1 LKASLNWLKSL
12 VDLTDISSE
21 DIIHQLTMSGLEV
34 EDVVDE
40 NKKYKG
46 FIVGY
51 VKDKQKHPK
60 ADKLSVCT
68 VYDGAK
74 DLQVICGA
82 PNVEAGQKVVFAPEG
97 TIIPKGNFKI
107 GRAKI
112 RGIESFGMICSEDE
126 LELSND
132 HSGIMILPEDKEAG
146 TPISEALGF
155 NDILLEIA
163 ITPNRPDAL
172 SHIGIARDLA
182 ALYNRPLKITSVEI
196 TESDKKVEDYASI
209 EIEDKSNCPRYSAK
223 VILNTKVEE
232 SPEWLK
238 ERISKIGLRPINNLV
253 DITNYIMYETGQPL
267 HAFDLDLLA
276 GSKIIVR
283 STREKSKFTTL
294 DSKERQLNEGTLLI
308 CDAEKPVAIAGVM
321 GGENSEISSSTKNIL
336 IESAYFNPSSIR
348 KTSKHL
354 SLSTDASY
362 RFERGTDPGGT
373 VYAAERAAEM
383 IKKIS
388 GGDILKGVID
398 IYPSEI
404 TEKEV
409 ILRFSRVKK
418 VLGYEIEKGKIGR
431 ILLALGMKVVRAND
445 DELRVSVPLNRP
457 DIERE
462 IDLIEEAARINGYDN
477 IPAVKKITITLGEKE
492 DESTFTATVRE
503 ISAGLG
509 FYEMINNPLQ
519 SEKLAAMTGDPVKLL
534 NPLSSDMAYLRTS
547 LIPGALA
554 VVERNINAGEKNL
567 ELFEIGNVFNK
578 KVQGE
583 IKSFDDFE
591 ERTKLLFIIS
601 GKMKEKTWIGDEK
614 QSDFYYLKGAINS
627 FLCKISLDNALNDF
641 YYQEEN
647 RIFDITYS
655 KKSSE
660 AESGYG
666 GRVKKE
672 VLKQFDIQQ
681 DVFCFEFDFD
691 LLKRIKRSDK
701 KYKEPLRFP
710 KIIRDFAFI
719 FDKEVAFE
727 DAKKHIIKSG
737 SGLLKSVEI
746 FDIFESQTLGENKKS
761 MAFTLEFYDTGRT
774 LTEEE
779 VEKEFNSLISA
790 VAEKFNAKLRGT

>member
-182 ALYNRPLKITSVEI
+182 ALYNRPLTIPSVEI
-196 TESDKKVEDYASI
+196 QESDKKVEDYASI

-321 GGENSEISSSTKNIL
+321 GGENSEISSSTRNIL

-691 LLKRIKRSDK
+691 LLKRIKRPDK

-746 FDIFESQTLGENKKS
+746 FDIFESQSLGENKKS

>member
-1 LKASLNWLKSL
+1 
-12 VDLTDISSE
+12 
-21 DIIHQLTMSGLEV
+21 
-34 EDVVDE
+34 
-40 NKKYKG
+40 
-46 FIVGY
+46 
-51 VKDKQKHPK
+51 
-60 ADKLSVCT
+60 
-68 VYDGAK
+68 
-74 DLQVICGA
+74 
-82 PNVEAGQKVVFAPEG
+82 
-97 TIIPKGNFKI
+97 
-107 GRAKI
+107 
-112 RGIESFGMICSEDE
+112 
-126 LELSND
+126 
-132 HSGIMILPEDKEAG
+132 
-146 TPISEALGF
+146 
-155 NDILLEIA
+155 
-163 ITPNRPDAL
+163 
-172 SHIGIARDLA
+172 
-182 ALYNRPLKITSVEI
+182 
-196 TESDKKVEDYASI
+196 
-209 EIEDKSNCPRYSAK
+209 
-223 VILNTKVEE
+223 
-232 SPEWLK
+232 
-238 ERISKIGLRPINNLV
+238 
-253 DITNYIMYETGQPL
+253 
-267 HAFDLDLLA
+267 
-276 GSKIIVR
+276 
-283 STREKSKFTTL
+283 
-294 DSKERQLNEGTLLI
+294 
-308 CDAEKPVAIAGVM
+308 
-321 GGENSEISSSTKNIL
+321 
-336 IESAYFNPSSIR
+336 
-348 KTSKHL
+348 
-354 SLSTDASY
+354 
-362 RFERGTDPGGT
+362 
-373 VYAAERAAEM
+373 
-383 IKKIS
+383 
-388 GGDILKGVID
+388 
-398 IYPSEI
+398 
-404 TEKEV
+404 
-409 ILRFSRVKK
+409 
-418 VLGYEIEKGKIGR
+418 
-431 ILLALGMKVVRAND
+431 VVRAND

-554 VVERNINAGEKNL
+554 VIERNINAGEKNL